1 MTMPSPMTM
10 MIPMLKPVRR
20 RAALLAF
27 TLVAG
32 GCAPAVRA
40 HPPMAPAVAQ
50 GAWITD
56 RLYFGRGIPGGGT
69 VSDAEWATFLR
80 EAVTPR
86 FPEGITVLQA
96 EGQWRGA
103 DGGVVQEPSFVLD
116 LVHAPGAEA
125 DAAVNEI
132 AAEYKRRFRQEAVMR
147 VRASA
152 DVQFHEEE

>member
-1 MTMPSPMTM
+1 MMMPSIMPM
-10 MIPMLKPVRR
+10 PKPLRR
-20 RAALLAF
+20 RAALLALA
-27 TLVAG
+27 LVAG
-32 GCAPAVRA
+32 ACAPAVRA
-40 HPPMAPAVAQ
+40 HPPAVPAGGEAQ
-50 GAWITD
+50 AWISD

-69 VSDAEWATFLR
+69 VSDTEWAAFLR
-80 EAVTPR
+80 DVVTPR
-86 FPEGITVLQA
+86 FPGGITVLQG

-116 LVHAPGAEA
+116 LIHAPGAGA
-125 DAAVNEI
+125 DVAVNEI